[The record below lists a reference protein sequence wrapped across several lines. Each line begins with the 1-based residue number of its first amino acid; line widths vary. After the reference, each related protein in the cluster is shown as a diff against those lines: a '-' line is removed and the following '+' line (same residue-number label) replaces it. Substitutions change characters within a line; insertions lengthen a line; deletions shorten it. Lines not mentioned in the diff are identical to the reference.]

1 MDKFDNGVLSSVA
14 VGWGLAH
21 HLWKRIHA
29 DSGRRTRSGGKMNS
43 IVKKRKDYRMDI
55 IRHNPHGCGNLGGLV
70 REERR
75 VERRGGQTLLA
86 CGSKVIVWFS

>member
-1 MDKFDNGVLSSVA
+1 
-14 VGWGLAH
+14 
-21 HLWKRIHA
+21 
-29 DSGRRTRSGGKMNS
+29 MNN
-43 IVKKRKDYRMDI
+43 IVKKQKDYRMDI
-55 IRHNPHGCGNLGGLV
+55 ICREPHGYGVFSGLV